1 MGTAE
6 LLWGYFLLAGAAAM
20 AGFTVLTQIRR
31 WARNE
36 DGEIHHQKDH
46 PPAFLF
52 TQALQVASVALLV
65 YLGLRALDGWK

>member
-1 MGTAE
+1 MSTAE
-6 LLWGYFLLAGAAAM
+6 LLWGYILLAGAAAM
-20 AGFTVLTQIRR
+20 AGFTVLTRHRR

-46 PPAFLF
+46 PRAFLF